1 MVKLIPARSFAFA
14 ALLVFTRPGQP
25 QESAGFQ
32 RGTIIEKVATRDD
45 PGQSYALYL
54 PSRYSPERRWPIVYG
69 FDPGARGRM
78 PVELMRAA
86 AEELG
91 FIVVGSNNSRNGPME
106 IIGRAVV
113 AVWNDTHLRFPIDE
127 GLVFAAGFSGGG
139 QVALNLGPS
148 LNRPV
153 TGVITCC
160 RGLPEELK
168 IEQLAGTAIFCAT
181 GTTDF
186 NYREVEALDRL
197 LGGTGAAHRMEVFA
211 GPHSWAPETMMAD
224 GLRWLAL
231 HAMKAGKMPRN
242 EELMERIFAQE
253 QSLARAARD
262 QGRLTDAARH
272 YSALRRDFAGVRPM
286 AQADAEAGGLASL
299 PDLAKQIKEEQ
310 KLAEKEESRLQQL
323 QAVFASINDP
333 SLEVFNSGRF
343 VAQMG
348 ITALR
353 KDAAKT
359 PSAESAMAGRLLAVL
374 FDNTRMAGD
383 LFMQRKDYRRA
394 VLAYE
399 VRGAIDPDDWTTW
412 YQLACAHAL
421 QKDKK
426 AALQMLSRAVEK
438 GFSDR
443 QLLESDSD
451 LAALREEKGYQELRD
466 KLTK

>member
-1 MVKLIPARSFAFA
+1 MKRIPACSFAFA

-32 RGTIIEKVATRDD
+32 PGTIIEKVTTRAD

-54 PSRYSPERRWPIVYG
+54 PSRYSPERRWPVVYG
-69 FDPGARGRM
+69 FDPGARGRV

-91 FIVVGSNNSRNGPME
+91 FILVGSNNSRNGPME
-106 IIGRAVV
+106 MIGKAVV
-113 AVWNDTHLRFPIDE
+113 AVWNDTHLRFPIDDA
-127 GLVFAAGFSGGG
+127 LVFAAGFSGGG

-153 TGVITCC
+153 SGVITCC

-168 IEQLAGTAIFCAT
+168 VEQLAGTAIFCAT

-186 NYREVEALDRL
+186 NYREVEAFDRL

-211 GPHSWAPETMMAD
+211 GSHSWAPEALMAD

-231 HAMKAGKMPRN
+231 QAMKAGKIPRS
-242 EELMERIFAQE
+242 EELMETIFSRE
-253 QSLARAARD
+253 QTLVRQARD
-262 QGRLTDAARH
+262 QGRLTEAARQ
-272 YSALRRDFAGVRPM
+272 YASLKRDFAGLRPM
-286 AQADAEAGGLASL
+286 TEVDGEAGRLASL
-299 PDLAKQIKEEQ
+299 PDLAKQIKDEQ
-310 KLAEKEESRLQQL
+310 KLAEKEESRLKQL
-323 QAVFASINDP
+323 QAAFASINDP
-333 SLEVFNSGRF
+333 SLEVFNSGTF
-343 VAQMG
+343 VAKMG
-348 ITALR
+348 ISGLR
-353 KDAAKT
+353 KEAARQP

-399 VRGAIDPDDWTTW
+399 VGGAIDPDDWTTW
-412 YQLACAHAL
+412 YQLACVHAR
-421 QKDKK
+421 QKNTK

-438 GFSDR
+438 GFSDH
-443 QLLESDSD
+443 QLLESDPD
-451 LAALREEKGYQELRD
+451 LAVLRDEKGYRELRE
-466 KLTK
+466 KLRR